1 MAFKSKFKEGIVAAL
16 SSDSLSIA
24 RDDVTIT
31 SITFGSIIVDW
42 YVTVAAADGDAAEA
56 QFVAN
61 VVEAPAALALAGT
74 AFAGVASAPAVTMPT
89 ATIVTADGQSMIIA
103 EVTLMLSSSDVA
115 ALTSKD
121 PSDSLRRVFEANFE
135 RDVYRS
141 AAKLR

>member
-1 MAFKSKFKEGIVAAL
+1 VAFKSKFKEGIVAAL

-42 YVTVAAADGDAAEA
+42 Y
-56 QFVAN
+56 VAN

-103 EVTLMLSSSDVA
+103 EVTLMLSSSDVV